1 VIAEIL
7 HVDRLGGAKI
17 PAKGE
22 SVEAAEIEEMGPIDY
37 VLIEWPDEPPQG
49 EAAPIVL
56 DLVDR
61 GIIRV
66 LDFAIFAKTEDGDV
80 AAIDFG
86 ELPERA
92 QGLEGFS
99 GASSGILGEDDIAEA
114 AAAISPGALAA
125 LIVYENTWA
134 APFAIAV
141 RRSGGQLVAS
151 ERINLQA
158 FLAALDAVEAA

>member
-1 VIAEIL
+1 M
-7 HVDRLGGAKI
+7 
-17 PAKGE
+17 
-22 SVEAAEIEEMGPIDY
+22 EAADVEEMGPIDY
-37 VLIEWPDEPPQG
+37 VLIEWSNREPTG
-49 EAAPIVL
+49 EAVPIVL

-66 LDFAIFAKTEDGDV
+66 LDFALFAKDDDGNV

-92 QGLEGFS
+92 SELAEFR

-125 LIVYENTWA
+125 LLVYENSWA
-134 APFAIAV
+134 GPFAAAV

-151 ERINLQA
+151 DRIHVQA
-158 FLAALDAVEAA
+158 FLAALEAAEAAG

>member
-1 VIAEIL
+1 M
-7 HVDRLGGAKI
+7 
-17 PAKGE
+17 
-22 SVEAAEIEEMGPIDY
+22 EAADVEEMGPIDY
-37 VLIEWPDEPPQG
+37 VLIEWSDREPTG
-49 EAAPIVL
+49 EAVPIVL

-66 LDFAIFAKTEDGDV
+66 LDFALFAKDDDGNV

-92 QGLEGFS
+92 SELAEFRS
-99 GASSGILGEDDIAEA
+99 ASSGILGEDDIAEA

-125 LIVYENTWA
+125 LLVYENSWA
-134 APFAIAV
+134 GPFAAAV

-151 ERINLQA
+151 DRIHVQA
-158 FLAALDAVEAA
+158 FLAALEAAEAAG